1 MLQSE
6 PSQKKKVKK
15 KKANKKKAKKKKA
28 KKKTPCPSLASK
40 WVWHFSFK
48 NKLESKCMYTC
59 QIALT
64 SKLMIN

>member
-6 PSQKKKVKK
+6 PSQKKKVK
-15 KKANKKKAKKKKA
+15 KKKAKKKKA

-40 WVWHFSFK
+40 WVWHFCFK
-48 NKLESKCMYTC
+48 KKLESKCMYTC